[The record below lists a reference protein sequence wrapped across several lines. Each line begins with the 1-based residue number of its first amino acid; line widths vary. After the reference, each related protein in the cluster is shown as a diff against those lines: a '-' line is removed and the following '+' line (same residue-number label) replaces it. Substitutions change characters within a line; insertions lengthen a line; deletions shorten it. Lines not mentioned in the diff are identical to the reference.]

1 MKFLVYEE
9 SKPLVNNVA
18 LGGIQDLLVLSI
30 GSEVFPILEIFK
42 ILYFLLFDKTPSK
55 TVGAKHRYFRVLDG
69 VVNKGD

>member
-9 SKPLVNNVA
+9 SKSLVNNVA

-42 ILYFLLFDKTPSK
+42 ILYFLLFDKTLAVKVLVLIITSI
-55 TVGAKHRYFRVLDG
+55 TKHFVR
-69 VVNKGD
+69 